1 MIPSDRIAA
10 IREAYDHCFGCGTA
24 NPIGLGLDNFDRV
37 DNTVSAEFRPRSDY
51 HGFAD
56 LLHGGIVASALDE
69 IMAWTAILVEGT
81 MVMTGTLDLRFRKP
95 ARATSVF
102 ELIGEL
108 EQRRGRRLHIKGRLI
123 DDGVVV
129 AQASG
134 LFIAVEAPAG
144 DTGS

>member
-10 IREAYDHCFGCGTA
+10 IRETYDHCFGCGTA

-37 DNTVSAEFRPRSDY
+37 DNTVRAEFRPRPDY

-95 ARATSVF
+95 AKATSTFQLV
-102 ELIGEL
+102 GEL
-108 EQRRGRRLHIKGRLI
+108 EQRRGRRLHINGSLI
-123 DDGVVV
+123 DDDAVI

-134 LFIAVEAPAG
+134 LFIAVDDPAG
-144 DTGS
+144 DPGA